1 MACFLTQLPSACR
14 NGDGRIST
22 KNHRFWRVFFR
33 NYVRCVEILKLEF
46 RRKTIDSGVLFAAI
60 MFGVS
65 FFFRG
70 GILATVSTV
79 VIVAERRF

>member
-1 MACFLTQLPSACR
+1 MAMVEFR
-14 NGDGRIST
+14 RKIIDFGVF
-22 KNHRFWRVFFR
+22 FWRS
-33 NYVRCVEILKLEF
+33 YVRCVEILKLEF